1 MVQGLAIGWF
11 GVAGGLALGVLLAR
25 HVSGIVPVLE
35 RLFGFHFLDA
45 QVYYI
50 TTIPSEL
57 HRHDVLW
64 IAAAAFSL
72 TLLSTIYPA
81 IRAAHTPPADALR
94 YE

>member
-1 MVQGLAIGWF
+1 
-11 GVAGGLALGVLLAR
+11 VLVAR
-25 HVSGIVPVLE
+25 HVERIVPVLE
-35 RLFGFHFLDA
+35 RVLGFHLLDA

-57 HRHDVLW
+57 HLHDVLW

-81 IRAAHTPPADALR
+81 LRAARTPPADALR

>member
-1 MVQGLAIGWF
+1 V
-11 GVAGGLALGVLLAR
+11 AR
-25 HVSGIVPVLE
+25 HVDSIVPVLE
-35 RLFGFHFLDA
+35 RVLGFHFLDA

-57 HRHDVLW
+57 HLHDVVW
-64 IAAAAFSL
+64 IAAAAFGL

-81 IRAAHTPPADALR
+81 LRAAATPPADALR